1 MPGRG
6 SRGRH
11 MPTRLAVRGIP
22 HVADFATADRHP
34 VPFPRARGR
43 GLGVG
48 DFFLGVAAAQ
58 PVARTVTRRAPPR
71 HPSGIPRRPAREYPS
86 PAPSSEPPMPRH
98 LHPEPNAQQ
107 PFPSV
112 QTHCRASSL
121 RVGRLALRHV
131 APHDT
136 AFVHAWTTYDHVCP
150 PPVHRTA
157 RCAAPGGGASSTVDA
172 GSGSAPAAWE
182 RPAAASGPPSGP
194 AAWRPAAVLAAAS
207 AGPAAASPTAGTD

>member
-22 HVADFATADRHP
+22 HVADFATADRHS

-43 GLGVG
+43 GFGVG

-58 PVARTVTRRAPPR
+58 PVARTVTRRAPPG
-71 HPSGIPRRPAREYPS
+71 HPSGIPRRPAREYSS
-86 PAPSSEPPMPRH
+86 PAPSSEPPMPR
-98 LHPEPNAQQ
+98 LQHPSPNPQEPI
-107 PFPSV
+107 PSV

-121 RVGRLALRHV
+121 RVGRLALRHA
-131 APHDT
+131 APHDA
-136 AFVHAWTTYDHVCP
+136 AFVHAWTTFNHVWTP
-150 PPVHRTA
+150 SVH
-157 RCAAPGGGASSTVDA
+157 CALRGTGGGASSTVDA
-172 GSGSAPAAWE
+172 GSGSAPAAWG
-182 RPAAASGPPSGP
+182 RPAAASGPPSEP

-207 AGPAAASPTAGTD
+207 AGPAAASQTAGTD